1 MYPNNP
7 HELPQKEGRCTTQRP
22 NSPAWWL
29 LLILLPLLLLTN
41 SCQLGRF
48 VVWNAADINDYK
60 KFPSRTV
67 ATSQQPFQFVDAQGI
82 QELKMPK
89 EIKIKRKTY
98 TFEEALEKS
107 GTVAFLV
114 IRNDSLLYEKY
125 FERYDEA
132 SIIPSFS
139 VAKSF
144 VSALVGIAVAE
155 GHIKSV
161 EEPVTRYLKDLDEEK
176 FGRITIEHLLDMR
189 SGIRYNE
196 GYLNPFG
203 DVAKYYYGLDL
214 KKYIRKHDIR
224 QAPGQSFDYIS
235 LNTQLL
241 GLIVEAA
248 TGQTLDAYLQEKI
261 WRPLGM
267 EYDAS
272 WSIDS
277 RKNGT
282 VKAFCCINARARDFA
297 KLGRLYLQGGAWNG
311 RQIVPEAWVR
321 RSTVFD
327 REING
332 FRYAYHW
339 WHTVDVKPYEANN
352 PPTGLHHL
360 ASNRNGDRQ
369 VIRPASGFF
378 AQGILGQLVYVHPEK
393 QIIVVRLG
401 KKQSLISWPQLA
413 EAIAQNN

>member
-7 HELPQKEGRCTTQRP
+7 YKLLQKEGRYGMQRP
-22 NSPAWWL
+22 LPASL
-29 LLILLPLLLLTN
+29 LLVLLPLLLLAN
-41 SCQLGRF
+41 SCHLGRF
-48 VVWNAADINDYK
+48 VAWNAADINDYK
-60 KFPSRTV
+60 KFPSRPV
-67 ATSQQPFQFVDAQGI
+67 ASPAQAFHFI
-82 QELKMPK
+82 EAQENQALKMPK
-89 EIKIKRKTY
+89 EIRLKKNTY
-98 TFEEALEKS
+98 IFEEALEKS
-107 GTVAFLV
+107 GTVSFLV

-125 FERYDEA
+125 FDRYEEA

-161 EEPVTRYLKDLDEEK
+161 DEPVTRYLKDLDEEK

-214 KKYIRKHDIR
+214 KKYVGKHGIR

-241 GLIVEAA
+241 GLILEAA

-282 VKAFCCINARARDFA
+282 IKAFCCINARARDFA

-327 REING
+327 RDINS
-332 FRYAYHW
+332 FRYTYQW
-339 WHTVDVKPYEANN
+339 WHTVDATPYDEND
-352 PPTGLHHL
+352 PPAGLHRL
-360 ASNRNGDRQ
+360 AGNRDGTQQ
-369 VIRPASGFF
+369 VIRPASDFYALGV
-378 AQGILGQLVYVHPEK
+378 LGQLVYVHPEK
-393 QIIVVRLG
+393 QLVIVRLG
-401 KKQSLISWPQLA
+401 KMQGLIEWAQLA
-413 EAIAQNN
+413 RLIAQNN